1 MGHMRILLRGPLAA
15 LGVFLVTGCATDQDI
30 LVSNI
35 EVVGY
40 GVFEYS
46 AVRHDRDDTSSVG
59 AEMGA
64 AKGLQLSSQ
73 TDRIPI
79 RPGLAYGI
87 RFVVHGSP
95 PDAAVQIRVILTSTN
110 PCVLRNT
117 GRIVYQNDS
126 VLDVR
131 IGETRHIGGRF
142 PMSEEENHC
151 IGEAQPGT
159 NTLELYFGKRKL
171 AEQVFQIVKE

>member
-1 MGHMRILLRGPLAA
+1 MRISLTGLLAA
-15 LGVFLVTGCATDQDI
+15 LSAFLVTGCATDQEI

-40 GVFEYS
+40 GLFEYNS
-46 AVRHDRDDTSSVG
+46 VRHDRDDTSSVG
-59 AEMGA
+59 SKMGA

-87 RFVVHGSP
+87 RFVVHGNP
-95 PDAAVQIRVILTSTN
+95 PDAAVEIRVILTSTN
-110 PCVLRNT
+110 PCVLRDT
-117 GRIVYQNDS
+117 GRSVYQNDS
-126 VLDVR
+126 VLNVR

-142 PMSEEENHC
+142 PVSEEENHC
-151 IGEAQPGT
+151 IGETQPGT
-159 NTLELYFGKRKL
+159 NTLELYHGKRKL
-171 AEQVFQIVKE
+171 AQQVFHIVKE